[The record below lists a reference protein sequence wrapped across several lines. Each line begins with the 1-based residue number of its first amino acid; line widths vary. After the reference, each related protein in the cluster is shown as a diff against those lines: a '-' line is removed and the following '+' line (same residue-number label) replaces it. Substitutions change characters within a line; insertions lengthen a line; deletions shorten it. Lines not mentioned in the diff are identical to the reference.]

1 MRCTVLKRR
10 VGEGRH
16 RVRFVGV
23 GTADDYDSR
32 RKPLLWSFEGDTG
45 ILEVI
50 SGKRPRKARFAPSYF
65 GS

>member
-16 RVRFVGV
+16 QVRFVGV

-32 RKPLLWSFEGDTG
+32 RKPLLWNFEGDTG

-50 SGKRPRKARFAPSYF
+50 SGKRPSE
-65 GS
+65 G